1 MTDPLIVELRD
12 VVKTYPGP
20 PAVEALRGVSVSIAA
35 GEHVAVVGRSGSG
48 KSTLMAILGLL
59 DRPSAGHYALAGVET
74 SQMPDATRSSMRAA
88 HLGFVFQSFHLLPD
102 RDVVEN
108 IALGM
113 LYGGCPADERR
124 ARAIDVCERVGLA
137 HRASASVRHLSGGE
151 QQRVAIARA
160 IAGVPALL
168 LADEPT
174 GNLDPDNAEDVLAL
188 LDALRTDGTTLVV
201 VTHDPEVARRADRRL
216 RMTAGLIEDGEG

>member
-88 HLGFVFQSFHLLPD
+88 HLGFVFQSFHLLPTHTALENVELPASHTGASRAARRD
-102 RDVVEN
+102 RAA
-108 IALGM
+108 ALLKRLG
-113 LYGGCPADERR
+113 LGHR
-124 ARAIDVCERVGLA
+124 ARLGPRFGRGRGAGAGGGAGFGPGWTISP
-137 HRASASVRHLSGGE
+137 SA
-151 QQRVAIARA
+151 
-160 IAGVPALL
+160 PAKM
-168 LADEPT
+168 AMS
-174 GNLDPDNAEDVLAL
+174 A
-188 LDALRTDGTTLVV
+188 TLK
-201 VTHDPEVARRADRRL
+201 L
-216 RMTAGLIEDGEG
+216 